1 MIAAGPDQVKRLSR
15 CAAADDAP
23 LRADWR
29 KGWRIA
35 YTDVMIVQNTQE
47 RVSEQTEIEF
57 RQLALKSLVSLRNK
71 QLQESLDHRIKRAVK
86 VGAWIGLTLSVCR
99 RLHNQE
105 KARIREQLT
114 EFQFKQAHMK
124 EKLTE
129 ARKAVARAR
138 RLRASQQTATSK
150 AGRRRLDRP
159 LHSVLKKPLS

>member
-15 CAAADDAP
+15 CATADDAP
-23 LRADWR
+23 LRTDWR
-29 KGWRIA
+29 RGWRIA
-35 YTDVMIVQNTQE
+35 YTGMMIVQNTQE

-86 VGAWIGLTLSVCR
+86 VGAWIGLTLSACR
-99 RLHNQE
+99 SLHNQE
-105 KARIREQLT
+105 KARLREQLA
-114 EFQFKQAHMK
+114 EFQFKQAYMK

-138 RLRASQQTATSK
+138 RLRASQQTATRK
-150 AGRRRLDRP
+150 GR
-159 LHSVLKKPLS
+159 SSLS

>member
-1 MIAAGPDQVKRLSR
+1 
-15 CAAADDAP
+15 
-23 LRADWR
+23 
-29 KGWRIA
+29 
-35 YTDVMIVQNTQE
+35 MIVQNTQE

-71 QLQESLDHRIKRAVK
+71 QLQESLDHRIKRAVE
-86 VGAWIGLTLSVCR
+86 VGAWVGLTLSACR

-105 KARIREQLT
+105 KARIREQLAQ
-114 EFQFKQAHMK
+114 FQFKQAHMK

-138 RLRASQQTATSK
+138 SLRASQQAATGK
-150 AGRRRLDRP
+150 AGHRRLDRP